1 MTARCARPR
10 GSGAPA
16 LARLLAA
23 AALVVAGCTTAP
35 PESRDSVLRPVWP
48 SPPAKAR
55 YAWETTL
62 RSPADIGAGD
72 DEESRRRRQLTGE
85 SPPTERVLEK
95 PAAVAARAGRIY
107 VTDTVERHVLA
118 FDVPRR
124 RVFRFGL
131 RAPGTL
137 RKPTGIALDAIGRV
151 YVSDATLRKAIVY
164 DSLGLYQRTIGGP
177 DELARPTGIA
187 VSPDGER
194 IYVIDRA
201 DNESDEH
208 RVVVYDA
215 TGRRVGAF
223 GRRGDGHGEFNIP
236 VQAAVARD
244 GTVYVLDAGNFRI
257 QAFDRDGRY
266 LRQFGA
272 PGRMPGTFSRPRSV
286 AVDDDGLVYVSDAT
300 FGNVQVFTP
309 LGELLIAV
317 GEVGP
322 RDLPGRYALPA
333 GVWVDE
339 TRRLYVVDQ
348 YFAKIDVIR
357 RLPDPG

>member
-1 MTARCARPR
+1 MTGRR
-10 GSGAPA
+10 
-16 LARLLAA
+16 ARLPGAVAPTLRHLAVA
-23 AALVVAGCTTAP
+23 AALVVAACAP
-35 PESRDSVLRPVWP
+35 PPPADPGATRKPVWP
-48 SPPAKAR
+48 APPDVAR
-55 YAWETTL
+55 YAWEATL
-62 RSPADIGAGD
+62 RSPADVGAGD
-72 DEESRRRRQLTGE
+72 DEDSRRRRQLTGE
-85 SPPTERVLEK
+85 APPTDRVLEK
-95 PAAVAARAGRIY
+95 PAAVAARGGRIY

-137 RKPTGIALDAIGRV
+137 RKPTGIALDATGRV
-151 YVSDATLRKAIVY
+151 YVSDATLRKVVVY
-164 DSLGLYQRTIGGP
+164 DGLGLYQRTIGSP
-177 DELARPTGIA
+177 DELVRPTGVA

-194 IYVIDRA
+194 VYVIDRA

-215 TGRRVGAF
+215 EGRRTGGF
-223 GRRGDGHGEFNIP
+223 GRRGEGPGEFNIP

-244 GTVYVLDAGNFRI
+244 GTVYVLDAGNFRV
-257 QAFDRDGRY
+257 QAFDRAGVY

-272 PGRMPGTFSRPRSV
+272 PGRMPGTFSRPRSI

-300 FGNVQVFTP
+300 FGNVQVFKP
-309 LGELLIAV
+309 GGELLIAV
-317 GEVGP
+317 GEIGP

-333 GVWVDE
+333 GVSVDE

-348 YFAKIDVIR
+348 YFAKVDVIR
-357 RLPDPG
+357 RLPDTR